1 MSDSSTP
8 PDLDPAS
15 GRTDDPLSADRR
27 VLIVGAV
34 SMVLLVLVGVVSA
47 SIFTRSACAGIA
59 PDAVTAGAVG
69 ELDTV
74 LADGLGDLF
83 DDERVTL
90 ESYLSG
96 PLVEAFGPVRGAVDV
111 TGADRLAPVGEA
123 GDGLVAALGDTTTV
137 LETGEVAVRDAA
149 EVGNGTVVGSGTT
162 LYSLALT
169 NPGTGQTD
177 AIVPMDASLAGGDC
191 LDTATV
197 GTSFAFYLA
206 ADAGQLALFRVEED
220 GEFPQ
225 VEVRDAQQGQVWNS
239 PLDAPEIPPGVT
251 GGRLSAG
258 LGEDLMV
265 VGRRAAVDDEAPAV
279 SAFGRADGEA
289 RWQLA
294 YGDLAAA
301 APTGDTAVW
310 VEVLDVDADLVLVAV
325 SRELSDGEQGERGD
339 RVLVA
344 LDAGDGTVRWTQD
357 LDGAV
362 PVAATVDAGQVT
374 LLADTGTGVDSR
386 RFAAADGTP
395 GPTSGRGDP
404 AGGVAFDGRGAIV
417 HAGGADVVVA
427 GNGVTRFDESG
438 ATEAVYELQGTQV
451 LLIDAVTA
459 GDATVVLVASEDG
472 AVAVVYGG

>member
-27 VLIVGAV
+27 VLIIGAV

-47 SIFTRSACAGIA
+47 SVFTRSACAGIA
-59 PDAVTAGAVG
+59 PDAVPGGVAGD
-69 ELDTV
+69 LDTV
-74 LADGLGDLF
+74 LADGLGGLF

-90 ESYLSG
+90 EQYLSG
-96 PLVEAFGPVRGAVDV
+96 PLAEVFGPLRGAVDV
-111 TGADRLAPVGEA
+111 TGADRLAPVGAA
-123 GDGLVAALGDTTTV
+123 GDGLVAAVGDTTTV
-137 LETGEVAVRDAA
+137 VATGDVSVRDAA
-149 EVGNGTVVGSGTT
+149 EAGNGTVVGSGAT

-206 ADAGQLALFRVEED
+206 ADDGQLALFRVEED

-225 VEVRDAQQGQVWNS
+225 VELRDVQQGQVWNR

-258 LGEDLMV
+258 LGDDLVV
-265 VGRRAAVDDEAPAV
+265 VGRRAAADDEAPAV
-279 SAFGRADGEA
+279 SAFARADGEA

-294 YGDLAAA
+294 YDDLAAA
-301 APTGDTAVW
+301 APSGDTALWADV
-310 VEVLDVDADLVLVAV
+310 VDVDDEVVLLAL
-325 SRELSDGEQGERGD
+325 SREDAEGERGD
-339 RVLVA
+339 ERSLVA
-344 LDAGDGTVRWTQD
+344 LDPADGTVRWHEA
-357 LDGAV
+357 LGGAV
-362 PVAATVDAGQVT
+362 PVDATVDAGQVT
-374 LLADTGTGVDSR
+374 LLVDTGAGVDAR
-386 RFAAADGTP
+386 RYAAGDGAP
-395 GPTSGRGDP
+395 GPTAGRGDLDG
-404 AGGVAFDGRGAIV
+404 AAYDGRGAIV
-417 HAGGADVVVA
+417 HAGGADVAVA
-427 GNGVTRFDESG
+427 GNGVIRFSDGEV
-438 ATEAVYELQGTQV
+438 TNTVYELQGTQV
-451 LLIDAVTA
+451 LLVDAVTA
-459 GDATVVLVASEDG
+459 GDTTVVLVASEDG